1 MTARPLRS
9 RLYVP
14 GNKPAWMEKA
24 LAYGADALILDLE
37 DAVPEAERD
46 AGRAAVASFIDAHG
60 ADHTLFVRI
69 AGAEDLE
76 SVVRPGLYG
85 VVIPKVTGVA
95 DVEWIS
101 GDLDRLEAGQDMPAG
116 DVRITPILETAKG
129 LRDCDAIAEASP
141 RLAYLG
147 ALSAKGG
154 DVERALGYRWTPE
167 GTETLMVRSR
177 VLLAARAAGVPNP
190 MTGLWTD
197 VADLDGL
204 AAFAAHSRGLG
215 YEGMDVIHPS
225 HIAPVHAAFTPTDAE
240 LTFHRGLVAALDD
253 AASRGSAA
261 VTYDGHMVDTAMA
274 AASRAVLDRYEPPP
288 PKTTS
293 GSGQ

>member
-1 MTARPLRS
+1 MTVRPLRS

-14 GNKPAWMEKA
+14 GNRPAWMEKA
-24 LAYGADALILDLE
+24 LGYGADALILDLE
-37 DAVPEAERD
+37 DAVPAGEHEA
-46 AGRAAVASFIDAHG
+46 ARASVASFLSEH

-69 AGAEDLE
+69 ASVDDLDAI
-76 SVVRPGLYG
+76 VGPGLYG
-85 VVIPKVTGVA
+85 VVVPKVAGIDDVVRVA
-95 DVEWIS
+95 DA
-101 GDLDRLEAGQDMPAG
+101 LDRLDPTGE
-116 DVRITPILETAKG
+116 VCITPILETARG
-129 LRDCDAIAEASP
+129 LRDCDAIAESSP

-167 GTETLMVRSR
+167 GTETLMVRSK

-225 HIAPVHAAFTPTDAE
+225 HLGPVHAAFTPTDDE
-240 LTFHRGLVAALDD
+240 LAFHRGLVAALD
-253 AASRGSAA
+253 AAAAAGSAA
-261 VTYDGHMVDTAMA
+261 VAYDGHMVDTAMA
-274 AASRAVLDRYEPPP
+274 ATSRAVLERYA
-288 PKTTS
+288 PKTR
-293 GSGQ
+293 